1 MFDFDVI
8 TGPTSSRP
16 LAPGVKPPQGRSGD
30 ATDKASAGE
39 HAGAPPANAEAMAMP
54 PAPSSS

>member
-16 LAPGVKPPQGRSGD
+16 LAPAAKPPQGPSERKSETGPGERTGALPLRT
-30 ATDKASAGE
+30 ATLT
-39 HAGAPPANAEAMAMP
+39 PPR
-54 PAPSSS
+54 

>member
-16 LAPGVKPPQGRSGD
+16 LAPAAKSPQGRSERLPE
-30 ATDKASAGE
+30 KPPGE
-39 HAGAPPANAEAMAMP
+39 HTGTPPARAETLP
-54 PAPSSS
+54 RPG

>member
-16 LAPGVKPPQGRSGD
+16 LAPAAKPPQGRSGHAAD
-30 ATDKASAGE
+30 NASAGVP
-39 HAGAPPANAEAMAMP
+39 AGAKPVGAETVAMP
-54 PAPSSS
+54 SPPSSS

>member
-16 LAPGVKPPQGRSGD
+16 LAPAAKPPQGRSGD
-30 ATDKASAGE
+30 AADKASAGA
-39 HAGAPPANAEAMAMP
+39 HAGAKPVGAETVAMP